1 MFDVAIIGAGPAGM
15 SAAVYARR
23 AGLTVAVF
31 EGEMCGGQMILTP
44 EVENYPGFAHI
55 SGAELSFSMS
65 EQMKALGAEL
75 VESRVNAVKSGEN
88 YTICTDDGDYEAK
101 TLIIANGAKRRKLGI
116 AGEEK
121 FSGRGVSYCAVCDG
135 MFFKGKTVCVVGGGN
150 TALEDAV
157 YLAGICEKVY
167 LIHRRDE
174 FRAKGMLVEKVKA
187 AENIEI
193 LYSAVPTE
201 ILGDMR
207 VNKLR
212 VKDAS
217 GEREIETSAV
227 FVAIGLEPKN
237 GIFEGLVTLS
247 DGYIAADDDT
257 HTSREGVFAAGDTR
271 TKSLRQIITAA
282 ADGAVAATEAEK
294 YLSTR

>member
-15 SAAVYARR
+15 SAAIYARR
-23 AGLTVAVF
+23 AGLSVAVF

-44 EVENYPGFAHI
+44 DVENYPGFTHI

-65 EQMKALGAEL
+65 EQMKSLGAKL
-75 VESRVNAVKSGEN
+75 IESRVQAVKANEH
-88 YTICTDDGDYEAK
+88 YTVCTSDGDFESK
-101 TLIIANGAKRRKLGI
+101 TLIIANGAKRKRLGI

-201 ILGDMR
+201 IFGDSR
-207 VNKLR
+207 VKSLR

-217 GEREIETSAV
+217 GERDIETSAV
-227 FVAIGLEPKN
+227 FVAIGLVPEN
-237 GIFEGLVTLS
+237 GIFEGLVSLA
-247 DGYIAADDDT
+247 DGYILASDDT

-282 ADGAVAATEAEK
+282 ADGATAATEAEK
-294 YLSTR
+294 YLHG

>member
-15 SAAVYARR
+15 SAAIYSRR
-23 AGLTVAVF
+23 AGLSVAVF

-44 EVENYPGFAHI
+44 EVENYPGFTHI

-65 EQMKALGAEL
+65 EQMKSLGAKL
-75 VESRVNAVKSGEN
+75 IESRVQAVKANEH
-88 YTICTDDGDYEAK
+88 YTVCTSDGDFKSK

-116 AGEEK
+116 AGEDA

-157 YLAGICEKVY
+157 YLAGMCEKVY

-174 FRAKGMLVEKVKA
+174 FRAKGMLVEKVKSTA
-187 AENIEI
+187 NIEI

-201 ILGDMR
+201 IFGDTR
-207 VNKLR
+207 VKALR
-212 VKDAS
+212 VKDEG
-217 GEREIETSAV
+217 GERDIETSAV
-227 FVAIGLEPKN
+227 FVAIGLMPEN
-237 GIFEGLVTLS
+237 GIFASIVALT
-247 DGYIAADDDT
+247 DGYIAAGDDT

-282 ADGAVAATEAEK
+282 ADGATAATEAEK
-294 YLSTR
+294 YLHG